1 MVKEEI
7 KPTWS
12 PRVPKH
18 KIRRLYQQDARGIQ
32 DDDLI
37 NEVGFALLARC
48 ESFLEANQAVR
59 GRVSCPVCGGLVPH
73 DAKKGE
79 RLLCGAC
86 GWTLPWEEYFSTI
99 HGKQLS
105 GAAPV
110 IKLFLRYIKNFP
122 CACSY

>member
-73 DAKKGE
+73 DAKKG
-79 RLLCGAC
+79 
-86 GWTLPWEEYFSTI
+86 
-99 HGKQLS
+99 
-105 GAAPV
+105 
-110 IKLFLRYIKNFP
+110 
-122 CACSY
+122 